1 MIELTVRSEG
11 RSGDRCF
18 DGMMFRFSFSLIIP
32 AHRIEVIRM
41 FSLLASFAALFIGL
55 LSCLSFNQSFGFQ
68 FLFRVDLIEQYNLSL
83 TLGADGISM
92 VFLLLTLFVF
102 PVCFLTA

>member
-1 MIELTVRSEG
+1 MSTLFQQPLIALVVFLFTS
-11 RSGDRCF
+11 
-18 DGMMFRFSFSLIIP
+18 FSFLLILP
-32 AHRIEVIRM
+32 SERPDVIRI
-41 FSLLASFAALFIGL
+41 FSLAVSFIALFIGL

-68 FLFRVDLIEQYNLSL
+68 FLFRLNVLPQYNLSL